1 MDYNELVERLEY
13 YGNCYITGDN
23 LGREIQ
29 GSGELM
35 VDAATTITKLLVRVE
50 KAEREWDAAIKDAS
64 DDNQKPLTL
73 DELKAHLSKRHPHE
87 IEPLYV
93 MFEPEIPIDY
103 ATRWRNAY
111 NLSQLVTSRAEEY
124 GKSWI
129 AYRYKPNMGT
139 REETE

>member
-1 MDYNELVERLEY
+1 MDYNELVKRLEY
-13 YGNCYITGDN
+13 YGHIYAIGDN

-35 VDAATTITKLLVRVE
+35 IDAANAITKLLVKDE
-50 KAEREWDAAIKDAS
+50 AIKSAS
-64 DDNQKPLTL
+64 DIDNQKPLTL

-111 NLSQLVTSRAEEY
+111 NLSQLVASHAEEY
-124 GKSWI
+124 GKSWV
-129 AYRYKPNMGT
+129 AYRCAPK
-139 REETE
+139 EETKLCSD